1 MTMSVYYEP
10 YFPSLRDLHAE
21 KTEGTD
27 EAESEPGSPV
37 AAAPTPAALLS
48 SQGGGS
54 HRPATRERSNG
65 RMALTVLKPKLATL
79 GEGDEASSGMIAAEA
94 SGRSG
99 IFGVETTGT
108 MSASEG
114 GAGGKND
121 TVSLKVMQ
129 YVQLIVFAI
138 LLHVFML
145 KVFEVQYY

>member
-1 MTMSVYYEP
+1 MTMSAYYEP

-21 KTEGTD
+21 KTEVAD

-37 AAAPTPAALLS
+37 AASSTPAALLS

-65 RMALTVLKPKLATL
+65 RVALTVLKPKLATL
-79 GEGDEASSGMIAAEA
+79 GEGDEASGMIAAEA

-99 IFGVETTGT
+99 VFGGETTGT

-114 GAGGKND
+114 GAGRKND

-129 YVQLIVFAI
+129 
-138 LLHVFML
+138 HS
-145 KVFEVQYY
+145 